1 MVVGL
6 LLVTI
11 ALVIRHWRGA
21 SPESRLALDPVLGVS
36 GLATVSLLATVVAQG
51 LGLDGAVA
59 ALGAAGTLFVLI
71 PIAFLAGLLRLRL
84 HRAREADLEVERL
97 QAQLR
102 AQLVEVRASRAR
114 IVEAGDAERRRLE
127 RDLHD
132 GAQQRLLGVRLAL
145 RTARMRLADGS
156 TDSVDELLAEA
167 DAEVMDALA
176 ELRDLAHGIQP
187 AVLTEE
193 GIGPALAALA
203 RRTPVP
209 VELEVSA
216 GRLPP
221 AVEATAY
228 FVAAESLANI
238 VKHAD
243 ASWARVSVVTGEG
256 RVLVAVDDDGRG
268 GADPDGAGLRGL
280 RDRVEAVD
288 GRFSRRVTRRRR
300 DPRQRVDLMRVIIA
314 DDAVIVRQGVA
325 RLLAERGIEV
335 VGEAGRTEELLRLVA
350 ALRPDVAVIDIRMP
364 PTQTDEGLVAAREIR
379 RRFPAVGTLV
389 LSQHAES
396 GYAFELIAGGD
407 GSVGYLLKDR
417 VVDVDQL
424 VDALDRI
431 RAGGVVVEPALVDG
445 LLARSGR
452 LGVLT
457 PREREVL
464 ALVAQGKTDR
474 GIALELVVTRKTVE
488 AHVRSILAKLELPED
503 VTENRRVHAV
513 LAFLQA
519 GADWSRSADGECR
532 RSRPWRS
539 GDEPRGE

>member
-1 MVVGL
+1 MTARIAVPILAILAIPVVAAAALLVALDHTFIIDERSDALGGVLVDAIWIATGLVAWWRVPDNRTGPLLTALGFVEISGQLYWDAALPFTLAALTSAFLFAIGVHLFLAFPSGRLETRSERAVVAFAYGATVILAPAGAMFRETRPGCLACPANLLFVTEIPALADAIDVIATILIVGL
-6 LLVTI
+6 LVVTI
-11 ALVIRHWRGA
+11 AMVIQRWRHA
-21 SPESRLALDPVLGVS
+21 DAESRLALDPVIAVS
-36 GLATVSLLATVVAQG
+36 CLATSLLLVAIVAEAV
-51 LGLDGAVA
+51 GLDGVVA
-59 ALGAAGTLFVLI
+59 ATNEVGGTLFAAI
-71 PIAFLAGLLRLRL
+71 PIAFLAGLLRVRL
-84 HRAREADLEVERL
+84 HRAREADLEVGRL
-97 QAQLR
+97 QAQLQ
-102 AQLVEVRASRAR
+102 AQLVEVRASRTR

-209 VELEVSA
+209 VQLEVST

-243 ASWARVSVVTGEG
+243 ASWARVSVATGEG

-288 GRFSRRVTRRRR
+288 GRFRV
-300 DPRQRVDLMRVIIA
+300 
-314 DDAVIVRQGVA
+314 
-325 RLLAERGIEV
+325 
-335 VGEAGRTEELLRLVA
+335 
-350 ALRPDVAVIDIRMP
+350 
-364 PTQTDEGLVAAREIR
+364 
-379 RRFPAVGTLV
+379 
-389 LSQHAES
+389 ES
-396 GYAFELIAGGD
+396 PAGG
-407 GSVGYLLKDR
+407 GTHIS
-417 VVDVDQL
+417 
-424 VDALDRI
+424 A
-431 RAGGVVVEPALVDG
+431 
-445 LLARSGR
+445 
-452 LGVLT
+452 
-457 PREREVL
+457 
-464 ALVAQGKTDR
+464 
-474 GIALELVVTRKTVE
+474 
-488 AHVRSILAKLELPED
+488 SISCA
-503 VTENRRVHAV
+503 
-513 LAFLQA
+513 
-519 GADWSRSADGECR
+519 
-532 RSRPWRS
+532 
-539 GDEPRGE
+539 

>member
-1 MVVGL
+1 MP
-6 LLVTI
+6 
-11 ALVIRHWRGA
+11 WRRWA
-21 SPESRLALDPVLGVS
+21 RC
-36 GLATVSLLATVVAQG
+36 
-51 LGLDGAVA
+51 
-59 ALGAAGTLFVLI
+59 GTLFVLI

-145 RTARMRLADGS
+145 RTARMRLADGR

-209 VELEVSA
+209 VQLEVSA

-288 GRFSRRVTRRRR
+288 GRF
-300 DPRQRVDLMRVIIA
+300 
-314 DDAVIVRQGVA
+314 
-325 RLLAERGIEV
+325 
-335 VGEAGRTEELLRLVA
+335 LV
-350 ALRPDVAVIDIRMP
+350 
-364 PTQTDEGLVAAREIR
+364 
-379 RRFPAVGTLV
+379 
-389 LSQHAES
+389 ES
-396 GYAFELIAGGD
+396 PAGG
-407 GSVGYLLKDR
+407 G
-417 VVDVDQL
+417 
-424 VDALDRI
+424 
-431 RAGGVVVEPALVDG
+431 
-445 LLARSGR
+445 
-452 LGVLT
+452 T
-457 PREREVL
+457 
-464 ALVAQGKTDR
+464 
-474 GIALELVVTRKTVE
+474 
-488 AHVRSILAKLELPED
+488 HVSASIPCA
-503 VTENRRVHAV
+503 
-513 LAFLQA
+513 
-519 GADWSRSADGECR
+519 
-532 RSRPWRS
+532 
-539 GDEPRGE
+539 

>member
-1 MVVGL
+1 MAVLNVVG
-6 LLVTI
+6 
-11 ALVIRHWRGA
+11 
-21 SPESRLALDPVLGVS
+21 
-36 GLATVSLLATVVAQG
+36 
-51 LGLDGAVA
+51 
-59 ALGAAGTLFVLI
+59 GTLFILI

-102 AQLVEVRASRAR
+102 AQLVEVHASRAR

-167 DAEVMDALA
+167 DAEVIDALA

-209 VELEVSA
+209 VHLEVSA

-268 GADPDGAGLRGL
+268 GADPEGAGLRGL

-288 GRFSRRVTRRRR
+288 GRFRVESPAGGGTH
-300 DPRQRVDLMRVIIA
+300 VSASILMRVIIA
-314 DDAVIVRQGVA
+314 DDAAIVRQGVA

-379 RRFPAVGTLV
+379 RRFPTVGTLV

-396 GYAFELIAGGD
+396 GYALELVAGGD

-431 RAGGVVVEPALVDG
+431 QAGGVVVEPALVDG

-474 GIALELVVTRKTVE
+474 GIALSW
-488 AHVRSILAKLELPED
+488 A
-503 VTENRRVHAV
+503 
-513 LAFLQA
+513 
-519 GADWSRSADGECR
+519 
-532 RSRPWRS
+532 
-539 GDEPRGE
+539 

>member
-1 MVVGL
+1 MFRETRPGCLDCPVNL
-6 LLVTI
+6 LFVADIPALWDAIDATTTVAVAAVLVVTI
-11 ALVIRHWRGA
+11 ALVIRRWRRA
-21 SPESRLALDPVLGVS
+21 SSESRLALDPVIGVS
-36 GLATVSLLATVVAQG
+36 CLATLLLLATIVAQG
-51 LGLDGAVA
+51 LGLDGIVT
-59 ALGAAGTLFVLI
+59 ALNMLSGPLFGAI

-127 RDLHD
+127 RNLHD

-209 VELEVSA
+209 VQLDVSA

-243 ASWARVSVVTGEG
+243 ATWARVSVVTGEG

-288 GRFSRRVTRRRR
+288 GRFRV
-300 DPRQRVDLMRVIIA
+300 
-314 DDAVIVRQGVA
+314 
-325 RLLAERGIEV
+325 
-335 VGEAGRTEELLRLVA
+335 
-350 ALRPDVAVIDIRMP
+350 
-364 PTQTDEGLVAAREIR
+364 
-379 RRFPAVGTLV
+379 
-389 LSQHAES
+389 ES
-396 GYAFELIAGGD
+396 PAGG
-407 GSVGYLLKDR
+407 G
-417 VVDVDQL
+417 
-424 VDALDRI
+424 
-431 RAGGVVVEPALVDG
+431 
-445 LLARSGR
+445 
-452 LGVLT
+452 T
-457 PREREVL
+457 
-464 ALVAQGKTDR
+464 
-474 GIALELVVTRKTVE
+474 
-488 AHVRSILAKLELPED
+488 HVSASISCA
-503 VTENRRVHAV
+503 
-513 LAFLQA
+513 
-519 GADWSRSADGECR
+519 
-532 RSRPWRS
+532 
-539 GDEPRGE
+539 

>member
-1 MVVGL
+1 MSSRLAVPILALVAVPVIAAAALLAAFAHEFVSEDVAPSPGRVIEGSVWIVTGLIAWWRVPGNRIGPLATAFGFVDVASLLYWDAALPFALAPIVGAFIFAIGVHLFLAFPTGRLQTRTDRAVVAFAYVATVILAPAGAMFRETLPGCADCPTNLLFVADIPALAAAIDVVATLIAVGL

-11 ALVIRHWRGA
+11 ALVIRNWRGA

-59 ALGAAGTLFVLI
+59 ALGALDALFVLI

-209 VELEVSA
+209 VQLEVNA

-288 GRFSRRVTRRRR
+288 GRFRV
-300 DPRQRVDLMRVIIA
+300 
-314 DDAVIVRQGVA
+314 
-325 RLLAERGIEV
+325 
-335 VGEAGRTEELLRLVA
+335 
-350 ALRPDVAVIDIRMP
+350 
-364 PTQTDEGLVAAREIR
+364 
-379 RRFPAVGTLV
+379 
-389 LSQHAES
+389 ES
-396 GYAFELIAGGD
+396 PAGG
-407 GSVGYLLKDR
+407 G
-417 VVDVDQL
+417 
-424 VDALDRI
+424 
-431 RAGGVVVEPALVDG
+431 
-445 LLARSGR
+445 
-452 LGVLT
+452 T
-457 PREREVL
+457 
-464 ALVAQGKTDR
+464 
-474 GIALELVVTRKTVE
+474 
-488 AHVRSILAKLELPED
+488 HVSASISCA
-503 VTENRRVHAV
+503 
-513 LAFLQA
+513 
-519 GADWSRSADGECR
+519 
-532 RSRPWRS
+532 
-539 GDEPRGE
+539 

>member
-1 MVVGL
+1 MSSRLAVPILALVAVPVIAAAALLAAFAHEFVSEDVAPSPGRVIEGSVWIVTGLIAWWRVPGNRIGPLATAFGFVDIASLLYWDAALPFSLAPIVGAFIFAIGVHLFLAFPSGRLQTRTDRAVVAFAYVATVILAPAGAMFRETLPGCGDCPTNLLFVADIPALATAIDVVATLIAVGL

-36 GLATVSLLATVVAQG
+36 GLATLVLIAIVVAQG
-51 LGLDGAVA
+51 LGLTVPVLNAV
-59 ALGAAGTLFVLI
+59 GGTLFVFI

-97 QAQLR
+97 QGQLR

-156 TDSVDELLAEA
+156 TDSVDGLLAEA
-167 DAEVMDALA
+167 DAEVMDALG

-209 VELEVSA
+209 VRQEVSA

-243 ASWARVSVVTGEG
+243 ASWARVSVVTGDG
-256 RVLVAVDDDGRG
+256 RVLVTVDDDGRG

-280 RDRVEAVD
+280 RDRIEAVD
-288 GRFSRRVTRRRR
+288 GRFCVQS
-300 DPRQRVDLMRVIIA
+300 P
-314 DDAVIVRQGVA
+314 
-325 RLLAERGIEV
+325 
-335 VGEAGRTEELLRLVA
+335 
-350 ALRPDVAVIDIRMP
+350 
-364 PTQTDEGLVAAREIR
+364 
-379 RRFPAVGTLV
+379 
-389 LSQHAES
+389 
-396 GYAFELIAGGD
+396 AGG
-407 GSVGYLLKDR
+407 G
-417 VVDVDQL
+417 
-424 VDALDRI
+424 
-431 RAGGVVVEPALVDG
+431 
-445 LLARSGR
+445 
-452 LGVLT
+452 T
-457 PREREVL
+457 
-464 ALVAQGKTDR
+464 
-474 GIALELVVTRKTVE
+474 
-488 AHVRSILAKLELPED
+488 HVSASIPCA
-503 VTENRRVHAV
+503 
-513 LAFLQA
+513 
-519 GADWSRSADGECR
+519 
-532 RSRPWRS
+532 
-539 GDEPRGE
+539 

>member
-1 MVVGL
+1 VSARVAVPIL
-6 LLVTI
+6 AILAIPVIAAAALLVAFDHEFVSEDLEGSRGQVIEGSIWIVTGLIAWWRVPGNRIGPLSTAFGFVDIAGQLYWDAALPFTLAPVITSFLFAIGVHLFLAFPSGRLQTRSERALVGFVYGATVVLAPAGAMFRQTRPGCPDCPANLLFVADIPALADTIDTTATVLIAGVLAITI
-11 ALVIRHWRGA
+11 ALVIRHWRAA
-21 SPESRLALDPVLGVS
+21 SPESRLALEPVLAVS
-36 GLATVSLLATVVAQG
+36 GLATLLLIATVVAQG
-51 LGLDGAVA
+51 LSLDGAVTV
-59 ALGAAGTLFVLI
+59 LNVVGGTLFVLI

-114 IVEAGDAERRRLE
+114 IVEVGNAERRRLE

-209 VELEVSA
+209 VQLEVSA

-243 ASWARVSVVTGEG
+243 ASWARVSVVTGGG

-288 GRFSRRVTRRRR
+288 GRFRV
-300 DPRQRVDLMRVIIA
+300 
-314 DDAVIVRQGVA
+314 
-325 RLLAERGIEV
+325 
-335 VGEAGRTEELLRLVA
+335 
-350 ALRPDVAVIDIRMP
+350 
-364 PTQTDEGLVAAREIR
+364 
-379 RRFPAVGTLV
+379 
-389 LSQHAES
+389 ES
-396 GYAFELIAGGD
+396 PAGG
-407 GSVGYLLKDR
+407 G
-417 VVDVDQL
+417 
-424 VDALDRI
+424 
-431 RAGGVVVEPALVDG
+431 
-445 LLARSGR
+445 
-452 LGVLT
+452 T
-457 PREREVL
+457 
-464 ALVAQGKTDR
+464 
-474 GIALELVVTRKTVE
+474 
-488 AHVRSILAKLELPED
+488 HVSASISCA
-503 VTENRRVHAV
+503 
-513 LAFLQA
+513 
-519 GADWSRSADGECR
+519 
-532 RSRPWRS
+532 
-539 GDEPRGE
+539 

>member
-1 MVVGL
+1 M
-6 LLVTI
+6 
-11 ALVIRHWRGA
+11 
-21 SPESRLALDPVLGVS
+21 SSRLAVPILALVAVPVIAAAALLAAFAHEFVS
-36 GLATVSLLATVVAQG
+36 EDVAPSPGRVIEGSVWIVTGLIAWWRVPGNRIGPLATAFGFVDIAGLLYWDAALPFSLAPIVAAFIFAIGVHLFLAFPTGRLQTRTDRAVVAFAYVATVILAPAGAMFRETLPGCADCPDESALRRGHPRAGSRHRCCGNAHRRRLTPRDDRAGDPALARREPGVPPRARPGPGRVGPRDGVAPRDCRRPRPWPRRCRV
-51 LGLDGAVA
+51 LNAV
-59 ALGAAGTLFVLI
+59 GGTLFVLI

-209 VELEVSA
+209 VQLEVSA

-288 GRFSRRVTRRRR
+288 GRFRV
-300 DPRQRVDLMRVIIA
+300 
-314 DDAVIVRQGVA
+314 
-325 RLLAERGIEV
+325 
-335 VGEAGRTEELLRLVA
+335 
-350 ALRPDVAVIDIRMP
+350 
-364 PTQTDEGLVAAREIR
+364 
-379 RRFPAVGTLV
+379 
-389 LSQHAES
+389 ES
-396 GYAFELIAGGD
+396 PAGG
-407 GSVGYLLKDR
+407 G
-417 VVDVDQL
+417 
-424 VDALDRI
+424 
-431 RAGGVVVEPALVDG
+431 
-445 LLARSGR
+445 
-452 LGVLT
+452 T
-457 PREREVL
+457 
-464 ALVAQGKTDR
+464 
-474 GIALELVVTRKTVE
+474 
-488 AHVRSILAKLELPED
+488 HVSASISCA
-503 VTENRRVHAV
+503 
-513 LAFLQA
+513 
-519 GADWSRSADGECR
+519 
-532 RSRPWRS
+532 
-539 GDEPRGE
+539 

>member
-1 MVVGL
+1 MSSRLAVPILALVAVPVIAAAALLAAFAHEFVSEDVAPSTGRVIEGSVWIVTGLIAWWRVPGNRIGPLATAFGFVDVAGLLYWDAALPFSLAPIVAAFIFAIGVHLFLAFPTGRLQTRTDRAVVAFAYVATVILAPAGAMFRETLPGCADCPTNLLFVADIPALAAAIDVAATLMVVGL

-36 GLATVSLLATVVAQG
+36 GLATVSLIATVVAQG

-59 ALGAAGTLFVLI
+59 ALDAVGGTLFVLI

-209 VELEVSA
+209 VQLEVSA

-288 GRFSRRVTRRRR
+288 GRFRV
-300 DPRQRVDLMRVIIA
+300 
-314 DDAVIVRQGVA
+314 
-325 RLLAERGIEV
+325 
-335 VGEAGRTEELLRLVA
+335 
-350 ALRPDVAVIDIRMP
+350 
-364 PTQTDEGLVAAREIR
+364 
-379 RRFPAVGTLV
+379 
-389 LSQHAES
+389 ES
-396 GYAFELIAGGD
+396 PAGG
-407 GSVGYLLKDR
+407 G
-417 VVDVDQL
+417 
-424 VDALDRI
+424 
-431 RAGGVVVEPALVDG
+431 
-445 LLARSGR
+445 
-452 LGVLT
+452 T
-457 PREREVL
+457 
-464 ALVAQGKTDR
+464 
-474 GIALELVVTRKTVE
+474 
-488 AHVRSILAKLELPED
+488 HVSASISCA
-503 VTENRRVHAV
+503 
-513 LAFLQA
+513 
-519 GADWSRSADGECR
+519 
-532 RSRPWRS
+532 
-539 GDEPRGE
+539 

>member
-1 MVVGL
+1 VNARLAVSIATVAAVPVIAAAALLVTFDHGQVIEGSVWIVTGLIAWWRVPGNRIGPLATAFGFVDIAGQLYWDAALPFSLASVISAFVFAIGVHLFLAFPSGRLQTRSERALVAFAYGATVILAPAGAMFRDTRAGCLDCPANLLFVKDIPALADVIDATATVLIAVVL
-6 LLVTI
+6 AVTI
-11 ALVIRHWRGA
+11 ALVIRHWRNA
-21 SPESRLALDPVLGVS
+21 SRESRLALDPVLAVS
-36 GLATVSLLATVVAQG
+36 GLATLVLIAIVVAQG
-51 LGLDGAVA
+51 LGLTVAVLNAVGGA
-59 ALGAAGTLFVLI
+59 LFTLI

-114 IVEAGDAERRRLE
+114 IVDAGDAERRRLE

-156 TDSVDELLAEA
+156 TDSVDGLLAEA

-209 VELEVSA
+209 VQLEVSA

-243 ASWARVSVVTGEG
+243 ASWARVSVVTGQG

-288 GRFSRRVTRRRR
+288 GRFRV
-300 DPRQRVDLMRVIIA
+300 
-314 DDAVIVRQGVA
+314 
-325 RLLAERGIEV
+325 
-335 VGEAGRTEELLRLVA
+335 
-350 ALRPDVAVIDIRMP
+350 
-364 PTQTDEGLVAAREIR
+364 
-379 RRFPAVGTLV
+379 
-389 LSQHAES
+389 ES
-396 GYAFELIAGGD
+396 PAGG
-407 GSVGYLLKDR
+407 G
-417 VVDVDQL
+417 
-424 VDALDRI
+424 
-431 RAGGVVVEPALVDG
+431 
-445 LLARSGR
+445 
-452 LGVLT
+452 T
-457 PREREVL
+457 
-464 ALVAQGKTDR
+464 
-474 GIALELVVTRKTVE
+474 
-488 AHVRSILAKLELPED
+488 HVSASISCA
-503 VTENRRVHAV
+503 
-513 LAFLQA
+513 
-519 GADWSRSADGECR
+519 
-532 RSRPWRS
+532 
-539 GDEPRGE
+539 

>member
-1 MVVGL
+1 MSSRLAVPILALVAVPVIAAAALLAAFAHEFVSEDVAPSTGRVIEGSVWIVTGLIAWWRVPGNRIGPLATAFGFVDIAGQLYWDAALPFSLAPIVTAFIFAIGVHLFLAFPTGRLQTRTDRAVVAFAYVATVILAPAGAMFRETRAGL
-6 LLVTI
+6 PDCPTNLLFVADIPALAAAIDLAATLLIVGVLLVTI

-36 GLATVSLLATVVAQG
+36 GLATVSLIATVVAQG

-59 ALGAAGTLFVLI
+59 VLGAVSGTLFVLI
-71 PIAFLAGLLRLRL
+71 PIAFLAGLLRVRL

-209 VELEVSA
+209 VQLEVSA

-288 GRFSRRVTRRRR
+288 GRFRV
-300 DPRQRVDLMRVIIA
+300 
-314 DDAVIVRQGVA
+314 
-325 RLLAERGIEV
+325 
-335 VGEAGRTEELLRLVA
+335 
-350 ALRPDVAVIDIRMP
+350 
-364 PTQTDEGLVAAREIR
+364 
-379 RRFPAVGTLV
+379 
-389 LSQHAES
+389 ES
-396 GYAFELIAGGD
+396 PAGG
-407 GSVGYLLKDR
+407 G
-417 VVDVDQL
+417 
-424 VDALDRI
+424 
-431 RAGGVVVEPALVDG
+431 
-445 LLARSGR
+445 
-452 LGVLT
+452 T
-457 PREREVL
+457 
-464 ALVAQGKTDR
+464 
-474 GIALELVVTRKTVE
+474 
-488 AHVRSILAKLELPED
+488 HVSASISCA
-503 VTENRRVHAV
+503 
-513 LAFLQA
+513 
-519 GADWSRSADGECR
+519 
-532 RSRPWRS
+532 
-539 GDEPRGE
+539 